1 MELLKVVNAQLAS
14 LEHSDAAA
22 TQRDRDRIKAVVNQ
36 LADRVFN
43 LFSLYISIKFWI
55 HLTSFFMHFML

>member
-22 TQRDRDRIKAVVNQ
+22 RQRDRDRIKAVVNQ
-36 LADRVFN
+36 LADRVFVA
-43 LFSLYISIKFWI
+43 LRFLIFILQYSATI
-55 HLTSFFMHFML
+55 